1 MSSFRQRRKEMADK
15 IKIYQK
21 PTCTKCRETIGIL
34 KERGVEFDSV
44 NYYETPLSVA
54 ELRDLVHKL
63 GISPRELLR
72 KGEQV
77 YRELKLGQRELTDDE
92 LMELM
97 VKHPDLIQ
105 RPIVVRGKKAVL
117 GRPPEAVEELI

>member
-1 MSSFRQRRKEMADK
+1 MADK

-44 NYYETPLSVA
+44 NYYEAPLTVA
-54 ELRDLVHKL
+54 ELRDLVQKL
-63 GISPRELLR
+63 GISPRDLLR
-72 KGEQV
+72 KGEKV
-77 YRELKLGQRELTDDE
+77 YRELKLAQRELTDDE
-92 LMELM
+92 LIVLM
-97 VKHPDLIQ
+97 IENPDLIQ

-117 GRPPEAVEELI
+117 GRPPESVEDLF

>member
-1 MSSFRQRRKEMADK
+1 MADK

>member
-1 MSSFRQRRKEMADK
+1 MPDK

-34 KERGVEFDSV
+34 KQHGVDFDSV
-44 NYYETPLSVA
+44 NYYEAPLTVA
-54 ELRDLVHKL
+54 ELRDLVLKL

-72 KGEQV
+72 KDEKI
-77 YRELKLGQRELTDDE
+77 YRELKIGQRELTDDE
-92 LMELM
+92 LIKLM
-97 VKHPDLIQ
+97 IENPDLMQ

-117 GRPPEAVEELI
+117 GRPPESVEELL

>member
-1 MSSFRQRRKEMADK
+1 MADK

-21 PTCTKCRETIGIL
+21 PTCTKCRETISIL
-34 KERGVEFDSV
+34 KQRGVEFDSV
-44 NYYETPLSVA
+44 NYYETPLTVA
-54 ELRDLVHKL
+54 ELRDLVLKL

-92 LMELM
+92 LMALM
-97 VKHPDLIQ
+97 VENADLIQ

-117 GRPPEAVEELI
+117 GRPPESVEDLI

>member
-1 MSSFRQRRKEMADK
+1 MSDK

-34 KERGVEFDSV
+34 KDRGVEFDSV
-44 NYYETPLSVA
+44 NYYETPLTVP
-54 ELRDLVHKL
+54 ELRDLVLKL

-77 YRELKLGQRELTDDE
+77 YRELKIGQRELTDDE
-92 LMELM
+92 LIALM
-97 VKHPDLIQ
+97 VENPDLMQ

-117 GRPPEAVEELI
+117 ARPPESVEDLI

>member
-1 MSSFRQRRKEMADK
+1 MTDK

-21 PTCTKCRETIGIL
+21 PTCTKCRETISIL
-34 KERGVEFDSV
+34 KDRGVEFDSV
-44 NYYETPLSVA
+44 NYYETPLTVP
-54 ELRDLVHKL
+54 ELRDLVLKL

-77 YRELKLGQRELTDDE
+77 YRELKIGQRELTDDE
-92 LMELM
+92 LIALM
-97 VKHPDLIQ
+97 VENPDLMQ

-117 GRPPEAVEELI
+117 ARPPASVEDLI